1 MNGTIQLARALPHLK
16 AIKDAMS
23 LGATFS
29 QAARLGGTVFQ
40 GARVSVAGIEGA
52 AVAGTTFAV
61 TAASKALGGLGAVIG
76 IADVIISWSTKNP
89 NRESAET
96 LLPQLEE
103 NVKALKDME
112 KQFKQLQE
120 L

>member
-1 MNGTIQLARALPHLK
+1 
-16 AIKDAMS
+16 MS
-23 LGATFS
+23 FGATFS
-29 QAARLGGTVFQ
+29 QAARLSGTVFE
-40 GARVSVAGIEGA
+40 GARVTVTGVEGA

-61 TAASKALGGLGAVIG
+61 TAATKALGGLGAVIG
-76 IADVIISWSTKNP
+76 IADVIYSWSTKNP

-96 LLPQLEE
+96 LLAQLEE
-103 NVKALKDME
+103 NVKALKDMK